1 MDDNGEISSSV
12 QHAKMLRFAH
22 EEIRNRTLT
31 ISERFKES
39 LIVASNAVNTIRMIE
54 NLISL
59 LEKKRARN
67 ENVDRLERQL
77 HEVQNSLMK
86 AVRSYDETAI
96 LDVGGIIEQLTLSYD
111 PIYLETEEKRKKEY
125 RDQKKREARQ
135 KVTWTQNPSSRF
147 VSFMKGDFE
156 GTEVVTEAEQR
167 SCISKCA
174 WLFAIIGLL
183 VALSFLVAEFWYAQ
197 ANPAVSTAV
206 LRHSRLQVPVI
217 HLCSQFPF
225 IPSFYNLSKDRYA
238 GETLFGLRSYTN
250 METADRI
257 LYPET
262 KVLISEPSVL
272 GNREYCQPHMRYMSK
287 KRIIK
292 ALVGELDHTETCYP
306 CLSVGLKKP
315 IYLSAATANQR
326 PLGAVTMEAA
336 ISYDIEY
343 CFNPSK
349 AVSGWLR
356 ANLRSSIE
364 THWTQLISRGIIKL
378 INPSDSDFVLT
389 YGFDHLRRDP
399 FARAVAENAV
409 YCNIYFFSGYFFPVE
424 PGTEVRYGYDAREED
439 PWVRLADDE
448 HFLET
453 PRSARNPYVQ
463 EETNR
468 TAVLDSLKN
477 NSKASAGV
485 SQYIGVNLF
494 VLNSGSDRPPTLHD
508 YVTAL
513 RENHRDVLLLT
524 KENENSKNKYV
535 RRMLAG
541 PMKLFVSIGRFARFN
556 VSVDF
561 ATFDTAL
568 VTRRPTTSVPEFLT
582 DVFEYIG
589 LFTGVCAYSL
599 IVGPAR
605 MYLRMTK
612 SQT

>member
-1 MDDNGEISSSV
+1 MNDNGEISPSV
-12 QHAKMLRFAH
+12 QHVKMLRITR

-39 LIVASNAVNTIRMIE
+39 LIVASNAVNSIRMVE
-54 NLISL
+54 NLASL
-59 LEKKRARN
+59 LEKKRAHN
-67 ENVDRLERQL
+67 EDVNRLERQL
-77 HEVQNSLMK
+77 HNVQNSLK
-86 AVRSYDETAI
+86 EAVSRYDYTAI
-96 LDVGGIIEQLTLSYD
+96 LDVEGVIEQLTLSYD
-111 PIYLETEEKRKKEY
+111 PIYLETEEIRKKEY

-135 KVTWTQNPSSRF
+135 KVTWAQNPSSRF
-147 VSFMKGDFE
+147 VSLMKGDFE
-156 GTEVVTEAEQR
+156 GAEAVTEAEQR

-197 ANPAVSTAV
+197 VNPAVSTTFI
-206 LRHSRLQVPVI
+206 RNNRLQVPMI

-225 IPSFYNLSKDRYA
+225 IPSFDNLSKDHYA

-250 METADRI
+250 IETEDRV

-262 KVLISEPSVL
+262 KDLISEPSLL
-272 GNREYCQPHMRYMSK
+272 GNQEYCRTHMQYMSK
-287 KRIIK
+287 RRIIK
-292 ALVGELDHTETCYP
+292 ALLGELDYTETCYP

-315 IYLSAATANQR
+315 IHLNAATANQR
-326 PLGAVTMEAA
+326 SLGAVTVEAA

-364 THWTQLISRGIIKL
+364 THWTQLVKQGIIKL
-378 INPSDSDFVLT
+378 INPPDSDFVLK

-399 FARAVAENAV
+399 FARAAAENAV

-439 PWVRLADDE
+439 PWVRLSDDDN
-448 HFLET
+448 FLAT
-453 PRSARNPYVQ
+453 PTNVRNPYVQ

-468 TAVLDSLKN
+468 TAVLDAIKSN
-477 NSKASAGV
+477 AKASSGL

-513 RENHRDVLLLT
+513 RQNHRDVLLLT
-524 KENENSKNKYV
+524 KENEHKKNKYI

-568 VTRRPTTSVPEFLT
+568 MTRRPTTSVPEFLT

-589 LFTGVCAYSL
+589 LFTGICAYSL

-605 MYLRMTK
+605 MYLRRTK
-612 SQT
+612 SET